1 MRHARLGRSALQV
14 SRLILGTLNL
24 GVRTTRE
31 EGFALLDAAL
41 DHGINTVDTA
51 NDYGWQHHKGFTEEL
66 LGDWLAKGDG
76 RRDKV
81 VLATKVCNPMSDW
94 PNDSGLSIRNIIAS
108 CERSL
113 RRLRTDWIDLY
124 QMHRVD
130 PHASWDEI
138 WQAMDILIRQGKVRY
153 VGSSNFAGWNLAAG
167 QETARRVGGL
177 GLVSEQCVYNLV
189 ARTVEGEVLPAAR
202 AYDVSVLAW
211 SPLHGGLL
219 GGALRKLAEG
229 SAVKTTQG
237 RAMEALPRWRPKI
250 KEYEEFC
257 AGLGLDPAEAAMAWV
272 LGRPD
277 VTGIVIGPRTMAHL
291 DGAVRALDVEV
302 PEELGKIFS
311 EAG

>member
-1 MRHARLGRSALQV
+1 MRYARLGRSALQV

-51 NDYGWQHHKGFTEEL
+51 NDYGWQHHKGFTEEF

-94 PNDSGLSIRNIIAS
+94 PNDSGLSIRNIIGS

-130 PHASWDEI
+130 PHASWDEV

-153 VGSSNFAGWNLAAG
+153 VGSSNFAGWNIAAG
-167 QETARRVGGL
+167 QETAKRVGGL

-189 ARTVEGEVLPAAR
+189 ARAAEAEVLPAAR
-202 AYDVSVLAW
+202 AYGVSVLAW

-229 SAVKTTQG
+229 SAVKTAQG
-237 RAMEALPRWRPKI
+237 RAMEALPRWRPKL
-250 KEYEEFC
+250 EAYEEFC
-257 AGLGLDPAEAAMAWV
+257 AGSGLDPAEAALAWV
-272 LGRPD
+272 LRRP
-277 VTGIVIGPRTMAHL
+277 GITAGVIGPRTAAHL
-291 DGAVRALDVEV
+291 DGAVRALDLDV
-302 PEELGKIFS
+302 PEELGKIFG